1 MSTDASSG
9 KPPIAQESLFTVE
22 EGILYR
28 ISRTGAI
35 WMNKLF
41 FSALFLLALWLFM
54 GAIGT
59 VEPGCVS
66 SPNVVETENG
76 TVDQGTTDECSVWLS
91 TTARYLGAMTVLS
104 FIASI
109 GFGLLGLVV
118 GKNIMQMTPAEEEV
132 GARREET
139 RADDDD
145 TS

>member
-1 MSTDASSG
+1 MSDE
-9 KPPIAQESLFTVE
+9 KPPVLQESTFTVE
-22 EGILYR
+22 EGVAYR
-28 ISRTGAI
+28 VCRTGAI

-54 GAIGT
+54 GALNL
-59 VEPGCVS
+59 VEPGCVT

-91 TTARYLGAMTVLS
+91 TTARYLGAMTLLS

-118 GKNIMQMTPAEEEV
+118 DKNIMEVTATEDEV
-132 GARREET
+132 GARREEP

-145 TS
+145 TT